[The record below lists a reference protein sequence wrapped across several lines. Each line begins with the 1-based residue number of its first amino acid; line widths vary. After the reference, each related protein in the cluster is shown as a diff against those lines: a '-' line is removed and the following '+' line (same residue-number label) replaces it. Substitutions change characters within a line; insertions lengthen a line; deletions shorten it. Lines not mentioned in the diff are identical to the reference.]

1 MRVSPK
7 HPENFSMRLTTLFA
21 STALA
26 FSLFAGPALTE
37 AVAQSVTP
45 AQKTEIE
52 QLVRDYLLANPE
64 IIREMAAKL
73 EEKDKFAEE
82 QVRTEGLKTNAKA
95 VFALPGDAV
104 IGNPK
109 GDITIVEFMDYNC
122 GWCKRSVGEMAEL
135 IKADPQ
141 VRVVLKEFP
150 IFGAG
155 SEYAARAALAAKNQ
169 NKYWE
174 LHQALFAHEGGQ
186 VEEAVVDRIAGA
198 VGLDVAKMKQDM
210 MAKDILETITANQE
224 LGRALAINGTPAFVI
239 DSEVVPGY
247 LPMAGLQEKLTAVR
261 ANGCKIC

>member
-1 MRVSPK
+1 MRIGS
-7 HPENFSMRLTTLFA
+7 LLA
-21 STALA
+21 GTALA
-26 FSLFAGPALTE
+26 LSLFATPALT
-37 AVAQSVTP
+37 QSITP

-64 IIREMAAKL
+64 LIRDMAAKL
-73 EEKDKFAEE
+73 EEKDKLAEE

-95 VFALPGDAV
+95 VFSLPGDAV
-104 IGNPK
+104 IGNEK
-109 GDITIVEFMDYNC
+109 GDITVVEFMDYNC
-122 GWCKRSVGEMAEL
+122 GWCKRSVGELAEL
-135 IKADPQ
+135 LKTDKN

-155 SEYAARAALAAKNQ
+155 SEYAARAALAAKKQ

-186 VEEAVVDRIAGA
+186 IDEAVVNQIAGSI
-198 VGLDVAKMKQDM
+198 GLDVARMKQDM
-210 MAKDILETITANQE
+210 VAKEVLETITANQD

-239 DSEVVPGY
+239 DAEVVPGY
-247 LPMAGLQEKLTAVR
+247 LPIAGLVEKLTAVR